1 MAEILLFLETTM
13 RAVLAVI
20 FLVTPGIAFWLVVTG
35 LVLVIRRL
43 AGSKPLRAER
53 SDVGTMSSQPSVPL

>member
-1 MAEILLFLETTM
+1 MADILLFAETSM

-35 LVLVIRRL
+35 LVVVIRRL
-43 AGSKPLRAER
+43 ASSKQFRAER
-53 SDVGTMSSQPSVPL
+53 SDVGTVSSQPSVPS